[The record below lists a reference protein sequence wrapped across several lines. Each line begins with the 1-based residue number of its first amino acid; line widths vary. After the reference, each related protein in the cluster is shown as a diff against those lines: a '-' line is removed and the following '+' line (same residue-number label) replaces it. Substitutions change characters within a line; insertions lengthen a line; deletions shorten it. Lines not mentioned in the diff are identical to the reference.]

1 MEAESFLS
9 SGYGLRVAI
18 QERAAGWQ
26 RLSHFADVWQP
37 SRLKGIQVGPDF
49 GIPFLAATQVYDI
62 RAVPRKWL
70 ALEKTHEAQNRFVTD
85 GLILVTCSG
94 AVGRATL
101 AHAPHENTLIS
112 HDLLRVTPK
121 DTAQWGWIYAYL
133 RSPQARAMMTTAK
146 YGHMIK
152 HLEIAHLDALPV
164 PVVHDSWARKFNK
177 QTAQILDLRNRAH
190 QLSLDAEVRFERTVG
205 ALNVED
211 WGERGYTI
219 RASAFFPDRRRFEGV
234 FHNPGAAMIR
244 RHLAKHGNGF
254 TTLHDAGFD
263 VWVPSRYKRIPADDG
278 VSYYDSADLLEVAP
292 DVSKRFADCSFGDR
306 FRGRVKSGWLLM
318 PSSGQV
324 YGIIGS
330 VVLAGSALDGQV
342 VSNHVIRVAPREG
355 SKMRNGYVLTA
366 LTHPRLGRPLIKA
379 LPFGSS
385 VPEIDPAELEN
396 LAIVR
401 LSAKDESAI
410 ADLAEEAASL
420 RADADVQERALATA
434 SGELIDEFVA
444 GNMLNFVTTMPAIHN
459 AEPAR
464 KGLPEHTR
472 VRLRRPLPEAGLPKG
487 SAGTIVHVYDEGGYE
502 VEFVEGRDR
511 PAVVTVEPDDVE
523 QLDGE

>member
-37 SRLKGIQVGPDF
+37 SRLKGIQVGPEF

-62 RAVPRKWL
+62 RPVPRKWL
-70 ALEKTHEAQNRFVTD
+70 ALEKTHEAQDRFVTP

-121 DTAQWGWIYAYL
+121 DGAQWGWIYAYL
-133 RSPQARAMMTTAK
+133 RSPQARAMMATAK

-152 HLEIAHLDALPV
+152 HLEIAHLNALPV
-164 PVVHDSWARKFNK
+164 PVVREKLARNFHKH
-177 QTAQILDLRNRAH
+177 TAEILDLRNHAH
-190 QLSLDAEVRFERTVG
+190 RLSLDAEARFER
-205 ALNVED
+205 ALGPSDVKD
-211 WGERGYTI
+211 WGEQGYGI
-219 RASAFFPDRRRFEGV
+219 RASALFTGRRRFEGV
-234 FHNPGAAMIR
+234 FHNPGAATIR
-244 RHLAKHGNGF
+244 RHLAKHGSGF
-254 TTLHDAGFD
+254 TTLQSAGFD
-263 VWVPSRYKRIPADDG
+263 VWVPNRYKRIPAGDG
-278 VSYYDSADLLEVAP
+278 VPYYDSADLLEVAP
-292 DVSKRFADCSFGDR
+292 DVSKRFADCNFGDR

-330 VVLAGSALDGQV
+330 VVLAGAALDGQV
-342 VSNHVIRVAPREG
+342 VSNHVIRVAPRQG
-355 SKMRNGYVLTA
+355 SKIRNGYLLTA
-366 LTHPRLGRPLIKA
+366 LAHPRLGRPLVKA

-385 VPEIDPAELEN
+385 VPEIDAAELESF
-396 LAIVR
+396 AVVR
-401 LSAKDESAI
+401 LSAKEETAI
-410 ADLAEEAASL
+410 ADLAEQAASL
-420 RADADVQERALATA
+420 RADADVKERALATA
-434 SGELIDEFVA
+434 AGELIDEFVA
-444 GNMLNFVTTMPAIHN
+444 GNMLNFVTTMPAIHKI
-459 AEPAR
+459 EP
-464 KGLPEHTR
+464 GLNPLPEHTR
-472 VRLRRPLPEAGLPKG
+472 VRLRRPLPECALPKG
-487 SAGTIVHVYDEGGYE
+487 SAGTIVHVYEEGGYE

-511 PAVVTVEPDDVE
+511 PVVVTVEPDDLERLV
-523 QLDGE
+523 GE